1 MASSPLITC
10 QQLTAK
16 SRWFWFWSIEWVLHA
31 DFTSI
36 PLVQVAVSA
45 WIAAVSSYGCHSICS
60 FPLAIYFPYDSDCD
74 PFNLHF
80 WSCYFPTSFTYSM
93 IKTKTF
99 DVTYKVLDCGPCLLC
114 EAHITPFHSVFMWL
128 QPFFP
133 SFKASNSLWL
143 ASLAHA
149 LSTLEI
155 FQPLLFP
162 RSTSSPLLSASDLFF
177 LHWILPWYPWLGL
190 STSFSSPPSSH
201 NFSVNEFSSH
211 KGTLAVLKK
220 LLFPVQCLV
229 D

>member
-45 WIAAVSSYGCHSICS
+45 WIAAVSSYWCHSICS

-99 DVTYKVLDCGPCLLC
+99 DVTYKVLDCGPACCVRLTSLHFTLSSCGSSHSFHPSKHQILFDLHLWHMHFPCLRFSSLSFSLGQL
-114 EAHITPFHSVFMWL
+114 HLPF
-128 QPFFP
+128 
-133 SFKASNSLWL
+133 
-143 ASLAHA
+143 
-149 LSTLEI
+149 
-155 FQPLLFP
+155 FQPLIY
-162 RSTSSPLLSASDLFF
+162 FF
-177 LHWILPWYPWLGL
+177 FIE
-190 STSFSSPPSSH
+190 SFLD
-201 NFSVNEFSSH
+201 
-211 KGTLAVLKK
+211 TL
-220 LLFPVQCLV
+220 